1 MFPTDRLFIRIA
13 SIMALIAA
21 LCFVGFGLSY
31 CHQRNVTKRAQIS
44 ERMARGET
52 SAANAATSAVL
63 EYSDRQSD
71 RDATTR
77 ANNDAIQAA
86 PNSRDTAGAA
96 GDAGL
101 RGLCDR
107 PSYRNDPVCLRLKD
121 SAATSR

>member
-21 LCFVGFGLSY
+21 LCFIGFGLSY

-63 EYSDRQSD
+63 EYSERQSD